1 MRHDKTSKPTS
12 DANNGGAIDAG
23 KDAGNHGTNHVNK
36 ADLQKKRKAVAT
48 KLLRAKN
55 QLEFQQETKADKPNP
70 MPDSPK
76 RVKYETKVEN
86 LTKELSEIDYQIAAL
101 G

>member
-1 MRHDKTSKPTS
+1 MLFRS
-12 DANNGGAIDAG
+12 GATIDAG
-23 KDAGNHGTNHVNK
+23 NEAGNQVTNQLTK
-36 ADLQKKRKAVAT
+36 ADLQKKRKSVAT